1 MPYIH
6 DLPSGQEYHRSRPT
20 AHEMDHQD
28 YADIELLK
36 LLNGGLNR
44 PAEFSSHVEPSYGYD
59 QHVVEDEDSDVSEQ
73 QQQPQQQYQ
82 LHAVLS
88 EMSSKHQMLIMP
100 APSPSFD
107 IAMSSPLT
115 VSTTPFHFPPFISD
129 LLHLGLPS
137 PYKMDLDQQDDFTM
151 KRRYPRMSFNGHPY
165 PPVPPDPSTIARPID
180 DWANEDIPLRRN
192 AHQAHDQTMYAAQ
205 PAPLYPQTNMF
216 GLESEPYMH
225 QQQQQQRAWTP
236 PHAQTWSN
244 LPPVEF
250 HAPVLNPRYVHLPE
264 RPITPHDTYRYPN
277 SHVDQIYIAPV
288 VPEVSTETINAAFA
302 VWYANQV
309 IGLLV
314 TPGQFRPGVGG
325 ASDELWGP
333 TGREKE
339 GWLRVGRSAP
349 DFSKPWGRMGM
360 TQSPVLAP
368 RKVQRRRPDLE
379 PRDPWNVS
387 WAHSLKPTQT
397 FVNFI
402 LDMIQRMTIS
412 PTALVTAVWF
422 LTGLGLHEGD
432 GPKGAQLRAFLREHR
447 SYEAESVERRV
458 ATLGLLLAGKWLD
471 DNSFLTKSWCEVT
484 TIPVKQ
490 LDRMERCALA
500 DLHFS
505 LHVPVSSWVDHVN
518 KLYASLICKALPDD
532 VDIVVT
538 PIIDDMVT
546 EAREVELNDPQEGSP
561 VLSYDRRPSTEM
573 VHPAAADQA
582 ISRDWG
588 SFARYYAHGQNFS
601 PLWNSQGIEVDVEME
616 RAERSVDAL
625 VNDEYRMDGE
635 IEEDDED
642 DEEEFLD
649 YDGAKRWLPSMSEL
663 KRSTSLSSD
672 RSFDSLDSHYR
683 ADTFPGQG
691 QSYHVPLDILETP
704 VRQRTHSDWSYH
716 SAKSNTSSF
725 DWENSD
731 FLYPIETDKCQK
743 CDHREH
749 RPTTTTMNS
758 GKRHP
763 FAIRH
768 ANHDQRFVEPG
779 IAVIPSPS
787 ARQAQAKYSSIG
799 SLNASQRSSASS
811 GSSLGHGYGSTSKRW
826 GTRAAQW

>member
-6 DLPSGQEYHRSRPT
+6 DMPSGQEYLNRT
-20 AHEMDHQD
+20 AAYESDQD
-28 YADIELLK
+28 YADIELIK

-44 PAEFSSHVEPSYGYD
+44 PAEYASHVEPSYGYG
-59 QHVVEDEDSDVSEQ
+59 HRVVEDEDSD
-73 QQQPQQQYQ
+73 
-82 LHAVLS
+82 
-88 EMSSKHQMLIMP
+88 
-100 APSPSFD
+100 
-107 IAMSSPLT
+107 
-115 VSTTPFHFPPFISD
+115 
-129 LLHLGLPS
+129 
-137 PYKMDLDQQDDFTM
+137 DDFTM
-151 KRRYPRMSFNGHPY
+151 KRRYPSMSSNGHVY
-165 PPVPPDPSTIARPID
+165 PPVPPDPSTIARPLD
-180 DWANEDIPLRRN
+180 DWVNEDIALRRN
-192 AHQAHDQTMYAAQ
+192 AHQVHDETMYAAES
-205 PAPLYPQTNMF
+205 ASVYPQTDMF
-216 GLESEPYMH
+216 ALESAPYVN
-225 QQQQQQRAWTP
+225 QQSHPSVWTP
-236 PHAQTWSN
+236 PHSQTWSN
-244 LPPVEF
+244 VVPAQF
-250 HAPVLNPRYVHLPE
+250 QAPVLHPRYVHLPE

-277 SHVDQIYIAPV
+277 SHVDQIYVAPA
-288 VPEVSTETINAAFA
+288 VPEVNTETINAAFA

-333 TGREKE
+333 AGREKE
-339 GWLRVGRSAP
+339 GWLRVGRSPP

-360 TQSPVLAP
+360 TQTPVIAP

-379 PRDPWNVS
+379 PRDPWNVA
-387 WAHSLKPTQT
+387 WAHSLKPTST

-432 GPKGAQLRAFLREHR
+432 GLKGSQLRAFLREFR
-447 SYEAESVERRV
+447 SYEAESIERRV

-484 TIPVKQ
+484 TIPVVQ
-490 LDRMERCALA
+490 LDKMERCALA
-500 DLHFS
+500 DLHYS

-518 KLYASLICKALPDD
+518 NLYASLIYKALHDD
-532 VDIVVT
+532 VDLVIT
-538 PIIDDMVT
+538 PIIDEMVT
-546 EAREVELNDPQEGSP
+546 EAREVELNDPQQGSSAP
-561 VLSYDRRPSTEM
+561 SYERRPSAELI
-573 VHPAAADQA
+573 HPAAADQA

-588 SFARYYAHGQNFS
+588 SFARYYAHGQNSS
-601 PLWNSQGIEVDVEME
+601 PQWDGQGVEVDVEME

-635 IEEDDED
+635 IEEEEDD

-649 YDGAKRWLPSMSEL
+649 YDGAKRWLPSTSEL

-672 RSFDSLDSHYR
+672 RSFDSTDSHQR
-683 ADTFPGQG
+683 ATTFSSQL
-691 QSYHVPLDILETP
+691 QAYHVPLDILETP

-716 SAKSNTSSF
+716 SAKSNASSS

-731 FLYPIETDKCQK
+731 FLYPVETDKCQK
-743 CDHREH
+743 CDHQQQRSS
-749 RPTTTTMNS
+749 TTTS

-768 ANHDQRFVEPG
+768 ANRDQRFVEPG
-779 IAVIPSPS
+779 IAMIPSPS
-787 ARQAQAKYSSIG
+787 ARQAKYSSM
-799 SLNASQRSSASS
+799 SRLNGSQRSSASS
-811 GSSLGHGYGSTSKRW
+811 GSSIGYGSASKRW
-826 GTRAAQW
+826 GTSAVQW